1 MSNTT
6 TKNIMDYIKDFITQA
21 GEEEWD
27 TDFMLRAWEEKSK
40 DIEKI
45 IEEGTPKTKKVSSPK
60 DPNKPKRGKSAYIF
74 FCGEARVEV
83 KEEMDD
89 AKPQEVMRELGIRWK
104 TLKESPRKADK
115 TKMAKYTKMA
125 EEDKARSTQEMETY
139 VPPSEE
145 ELVAAKPKRG
155 RKTTVKKSDKPTR
168 GRSAYIYFC
177 SENRAEVKEENEGV
191 IGSVITKLLGEMWSE
206 LKDDEDR
213 EDELRKY
220 KDMAVED
227 KKRYE
232 SEMESYVPNEDDEK
246 PSYVPNEDDE
256 KPKAKKSKKEPM
268 DTTYAEGFKKFCNA
282 NRQDT
287 KDENPDL
294 KPVQITKL
302 LKDEWAEM
310 DDTEKKDWSE
320 EEQE

>member
-45 IEEGTPKTKKVSSPK
+45 IEEGTLKTKKVSSPK
-60 DPNKPKRGKSAYIF
+60 DPNKPKRGRSAYLF
-74 FCGEARVEV
+74 FCGEARAEV

-89 AKPQEVMRELGIRWK
+89 AKPQEVMRELGVRWR
-104 TLKESPRKADK
+104 TLKESSKKDDK
-115 TKMAKYTKMA
+115 TKLATYTKMA
-125 EEDKARSTQEMETY
+125 EEDKARSAQEMETY

-145 ELVAAKPKRG
+145 ELLEAKPKKS
-155 RKTTVKKSDKPTR
+155 RKTTKKKSDKPTR
-168 GRSAYIYFC
+168 GRTAYIYFC
-177 SENRAEVKEENEGV
+177 TENRAEVKEENEGV
-191 IGSVITKLLGEMWSE
+191 DGKGITKLLGGLWTE
-206 LKDDEDR
+206 LKDDDDR
-213 EDELRKY
+213 EDELQKY
-220 KDMAVED
+220 KDMASED

-232 SEMESYVPNEDDEK
+232 AEMESYVPSEEDTID
-246 PSYVPNEDDE
+246 SD
-256 KPKAKKSKKEPM
+256 
-268 DTTYAEGFKKFCNA
+268 GFKKFCNE
-282 NRQDT
+282 NRQDA

-294 KPVQITKL
+294 KPAQITKL
-302 LKDEWAEM
+302 LKEEWVEM
-310 DDTEKKDWSE
+310 DDTEKKDWAE